1 MSDRRLLILDDDPD
15 FGRMMQEI
23 AATASIPSRHVVSP
37 EEFFAVMKDW
47 KPTNIAI
54 DLQMPDMDG
63 VKVMEELARLGCTAE
78 IIILSGVDERVLDAA
93 ARSARNFGLKF
104 VGVLSKPFTPRAL
117 LSLLS
122 TSYGEEGPR
131 NEGINTSGAKG
142 AMMSADDLRQ
152 AIAQGYLQAFYQ
164 PKVDCANHRL
174 LGFEAL
180 ARVVHPEHGVLY
192 PDSFIPVA
200 EANGLMGDLTR
211 AMVEQVLSFLVR
223 NFSPAGQKTRIRR
236 AAKQDKD
243 RLRVSINL
251 SAQVLRRKTFVE
263 ELVSACSLSG
273 IDPEHI
279 ILELTETAAME
290 NPAES
295 LAMLTRLRVK
305 GFRLSLDD
313 FGIGYSSMQQ
323 LVKLPFSEIKID
335 KSFVLTS
342 QSSEE
347 SRTVIESIVHLA
359 SSLGLSSVAEGVED
373 METLEYLRSVGC
385 EVAQGYLLSRPVS
398 ERDLMAW
405 MQRNCVDGC
414 WMPLL
419 KPSGSPAPGA

>member
-1 MSDRRLLILDDDPD
+1 MNDRRLLILDDDPD

-23 AATASIPSRHVVSP
+23 AATVAIPSRHIVSP
-37 EEFFAVMKDW
+37 DEFFELMKTW

-104 VGVLSKPFTPRAL
+104 VGVLSKPFSPRAL

-122 TSYGEEGPR
+122 TSSSEDGPPA
-131 NEGINTSGAKG
+131 EKIAAGGAKG
-142 AMMSADDLRQ
+142 AMMSADDLRL
-152 AIAQGYLQAFYQ
+152 AIVQGYLQVFYQ
-164 PKVDCANHRL
+164 PKVACGDQRL

-180 ARVVHPEHGVLY
+180 ARVVHPKQGVLY

-200 EANGLMGDLTR
+200 EANELIGDLTR
-211 AMVEQVLSFLVR
+211 AVVEQVLSFLAR
-223 NFSPAGQKTRIRR
+223 NFSPARQKTGVPGK
-236 AAKQDKD
+236 AEQDKD
-243 RLRVSINL
+243 RLRVAINM
-251 SAQVLRRKTFVE
+251 SPQVLRQKTFVD
-263 ELVSACSLSG
+263 ELLSACSLSG

-335 KSFVLTS
+335 KSFVMTS
-342 QSSEE
+342 RSSEE
-347 SRTVIESIVHLA
+347 SRTVIESIVRLA
-359 SSLGLSSVAEGVED
+359 SSLKLSSVAEGVED
-373 METLEYLRSVGC
+373 MEALEYLRGVGC
-385 EVAQGYLLSRPVS
+385 DVAQGYLLSRPIP
-398 ERDLMAW
+398 EKDLMAW
-405 MQRNCVDGC
+405 IQSKCVEGRWIPPRKFGESDA
-414 WMPLL
+414 L
-419 KPSGSPAPGA
+419 GA